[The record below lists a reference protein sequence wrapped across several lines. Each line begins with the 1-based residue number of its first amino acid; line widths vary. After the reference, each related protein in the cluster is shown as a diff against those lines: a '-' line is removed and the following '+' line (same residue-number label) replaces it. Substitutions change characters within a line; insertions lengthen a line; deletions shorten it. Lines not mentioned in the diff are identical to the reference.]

1 MTNKT
6 TTTTAARVET
16 VNAAAMPSITVKYY
30 SYTDAVQGIRD
41 TLEKQGWI
49 VADLAFT
56 AVFSLP
62 RMVNGAKNLDARTVG
77 YGLTGNVEKAFYLS
91 RYAMAIERKA
101 RTAEKAAEK
110 DADKKPVANM
120 LRELRDALRL
130 FPVDMPDK
138 LPADAPQ
145 VYLAFL
151 AGSVDSKTDLT
162 ENPVLALLE
171 KGFSEVKAE
180 VEKAKKENRAPS
192 NTKVNAACKDMV
204 QQYGGTMI
212 ARAKTKTLADTLNAI
227 FYPVQRIDRKTG
239 LIKSYSAAWFRGF
252 EQYALLIA
260 RAALENTGEKTAK

>member
-1 MTNKT
+1 MLQK
-6 TTTTAARVET
+6 TTTAARVET
-16 VNAAAMPSITVKYY
+16 VNAAAMPSVTVKYY

-41 TLEKQGWI
+41 TLENKGWI
-49 VADLAFT
+49 LADLET
-56 AVFSLP
+56 TTVFDLP
-62 RMVNGAKNLDARTVG
+62 KNGVKAIGAKIIG
-77 YGLTGNVEKAFYLS
+77 YGLTGDAEKAFYLS
-91 RYAMAIERKA
+91 RYAMAVERK
-101 RTAEKAAEK
+101 TLSAEKAAANN
-110 DADKKPVANM
+110 ADKLPDAE
-120 LRELRDALRL
+120 LWRELRDALRL
-130 FPVDMPDK
+130 FPVDMPGQP
-138 LPADAPQ
+138 PADAPQ

-171 KGFSEVKAE
+171 KGFSDVKSE
-180 VEKAKKENRAPS
+180 IEKAKKEGRTPS

-239 LIKSYSAAWFRGF
+239 LIKSYSATWFRGF